1 MSIPTFHKLGGI
13 RWQLIIGSAAILI
26 GVFTAAGLGV
36 RQLTSSTLYGT
47 VDREMATRAERAA
60 SRLQRGEPADRAP
73 RGPAPNR
80 GNPYKPV
87 VIMLDGSSP
96 PGGDTLLAWDQRA
109 VNATSGRAVQ
119 TTRVIAYDEPFRIL
133 TVAYRQ
139 NGKVVGAIQVPYP
152 IADIERSV
160 QAVDRTLL
168 MLSPIVLLIACGVA
182 FWLTRRVL
190 QPIEQM
196 TDAAERIGASTLS
209 ERLPVIGTDEFAAL
223 ASTLNIL
230 LSRLELAFAQKKR
243 FVADASHELRTPLT
257 RIKGVAGVALL
268 GDQSP
273 AALSDALRVVE
284 GATDSMAQ
292 LVESLLV
299 LARGDAGSLGARK
312 VYMRADELAAHALSQ
327 LVIPDDINV
336 DVQIAPMDAQLYGNE
351 SDILRVVVNL
361 LSNAVRHTPSGGAIV
376 LELTDASITVRDTGC
391 GVSSEHVARLGER
404 FYRVDDARARSGPGD
419 NGGTGL
425 GLAICQSIVAAHGG
439 TMRFVSEAGHGM
451 EVVISLPAGP
461 PKGDNPA

>member
-1 MSIPTFHKLGGI
+1 MSIQVFPKLGGI
-13 RWQLIIGSAAILI
+13 RWQLIIGSSMILI

-47 VDREMATRAERAA
+47 IDRELSTRADRTAA
-60 SRLQRGEPADRAP
+60 RLQRGEPADRAP

-87 VIMLDGSSP
+87 VVMLDGTAP

-109 VNATSGRAVQ
+109 VNMTAAKPVQ

-133 TVAYRQ
+133 TVAFRQ
-139 NGKVVGAIQVPYP
+139 SGNVVGAIQVPYP

-168 MLSPIVLLIACGVA
+168 MLSPVVLLIACAIA
-182 FWLTRRVL
+182 FWITRRVL
-190 QPIEQM
+190 QPVEQM
-196 TDAAERIGASTLS
+196 TAAAERIGASTLS

-223 ASTLNIL
+223 ASTFNGL

-268 GDQSP
+268 GDQNP
-273 AALSDALRVVE
+273 DALSDALRVVE
-284 GATDSMAQ
+284 GAADAMAQ
-292 LVESLLV
+292 LVDGLLV
-299 LARGDAGSLGARK
+299 LARGDAGNLGTQK
-312 VYMRADELAAHALSQ
+312 VLMRADELAAHALSQ
-327 LVIPDDINV
+327 LVIPGDISV
-336 DVQIAPMDAQLYGNE
+336 DVRIAPLDAQLYGNE
-351 SDILRVVVNL
+351 SDLLRVVVNL
-361 LSNAVRHTPSGGAIV
+361 ISNAVRYTPAGGVITLAMT
-376 LELTDASITVRDTGC
+376 ESTITVRDTGC
-391 GVSSEHVARLGER
+391 GVSNEHLSRLGER

-425 GLAICQSIVAAHGG
+425 GLAICTSIVAAHGG
-439 TMRFVSEAGHGM
+439 TMRLLSEPGQGM
-451 EVVISLPAGP
+451 EVMIHLPEGP
-461 PKGDNPA
+461 PAAEIAS

>member
-1 MSIPTFHKLGGI
+1 MHQKLGGI
-13 RWQLIIGSAAILI
+13 RWQLILGSTAILI
-26 GVFTAAGLGV
+26 GVFIVAGFGV
-36 RQLTSSTLYGT
+36 RQVTTSTLYGT
-47 VDREMATRAERAA
+47 VDRELSSRAERTDA
-60 SRLQRGEPADRAP
+60 RLQRGESADRAP
-73 RGPAPNR
+73 RGLGPNR

-87 VIMLDGSSP
+87 LVMLDGSAP
-96 PGGDTLLAWDQRA
+96 PGGDILLAWDDKAVERA
-109 VNATSGRAVQ
+109 STIARQ

-133 TVAYRQ
+133 TIPFRR
-139 NGKVVGAIQVPYP
+139 NGAVVGAIQVPYP

-182 FWLTRRVL
+182 IWLTRRVL

-196 TDAAERIGASTLS
+196 TEAAERIGTSTLS

-223 ASTLNIL
+223 ATTLNGL
-230 LSRLELAFAQKKR
+230 LTRLELAFAQKKR

-257 RIKGVAGVALL
+257 RIKGVASVALL

-273 AALSDALRVVE
+273 EALSGALRVVE

-292 LVESLLV
+292 LVDGLLV

-312 VYMRADELAAHALSQ
+312 VHMRADELAAHALSQ
-327 LVIPDDINV
+327 LAVPADIKL
-336 DVQIAPMDAQLYGNE
+336 DVQIDPPDSQLYGNE

-361 LSNAVRHTPSGGAIV
+361 VSNAIRYTPAGGTILLAI
-376 LELTDASITVRDTGC
+376 TGTSITVRDTGC
-391 GVSSEHVARLGER
+391 GVSKEHLARLGER
-404 FYRVDDARARSGPGD
+404 FYRVDDARTRTGPGD

-425 GLAICQSIVAAHGG
+425 GLAICQAIVSAHGG
-439 TMRFVSEAGHGM
+439 TMRFESEPGSGLD
-451 EVVISLPAGP
+451 VVITLPVGP
-461 PKGDNPA
+461 LEQDS

>member
-168 MLSPIVLLIACGVA
+168 MLSPLVLLIACGVA

-190 QPIEQM
+190 QPVEQM
-196 TDAAERIGASTLS
+196 TAAAERIGASTLS

-223 ASTLNIL
+223 ASTLNVL

-284 GATDSMAQ
+284 GAADAMAQ

-336 DVQIAPMDAQLYGNE
+336 DVRIAPMDAQLYGNE

>member
-1 MSIPTFHKLGGI
+1 MSNSVFHKLGGI

-36 RQLTSSTLYGT
+36 RQFTSSTLYGT
-47 VDREMATRAERAA
+47 VDRELASRAERQDA
-60 SRLQRGEPADRAP
+60 RLQRGEPADRAP

-96 PGGDTLLAWDQRA
+96 PGGDILLAWDEKAVERA
-109 VNATSGRAVQ
+109 STMAKQ

-139 NGKVVGAIQVPYP
+139 NGKVIGAIQVPYP

-160 QAVDRTLL
+160 KAVDRTLL
-168 MLSPIVLLIACGVA
+168 MLSPLVLLIACGVA

-190 QPIEQM
+190 QPVEQM
-196 TDAAERIGASTLS
+196 TAAAERIGASTLS

-223 ASTLNIL
+223 ASTLNGL

-284 GATDSMAQ
+284 GAADAMAQ

-312 VYMRADELAAHALSQ
+312 VFMRADELAAHALSQ

-336 DVQIAPMDAQLYGNE
+336 DVQVVPLDAQLYGNE

-361 LSNAVRHTPSGGAIV
+361 LSNSVRHTPAGGAIV

-391 GVSSEHVARLGER
+391 GVSPEHVARLGER

-425 GLAICQSIVAAHGG
+425 GLAICQAIIAAHGG
-439 TMRFVSEAGHGM
+439 TMRFVSEAGNGM
-451 EVVISLPAGP
+451 EVVISLPTGP
-461 PKGDNPA
+461 ADSENHA

>member
-1 MSIPTFHKLGGI
+1 
-13 RWQLIIGSAAILI
+13 
-26 GVFTAAGLGV
+26 
-36 RQLTSSTLYGT
+36 
-47 VDREMATRAERAA
+47 
-60 SRLQRGEPADRAP
+60 
-73 RGPAPNR
+73 
-80 GNPYKPV
+80 
-87 VIMLDGSSP
+87 
-96 PGGDTLLAWDQRA
+96 
-109 VNATSGRAVQ
+109 
-119 TTRVIAYDEPFRIL
+119 VIAYDEPFRIL

-168 MLSPIVLLIACGVA
+168 MLSPVVLLIACWVA

-190 QPIEQM
+190 QPVEQM
-196 TDAAERIGASTLS
+196 TAAAERIGASTLS

-223 ASTLNIL
+223 ASTLNGL

-284 GATDSMAQ
+284 GAADAMAQ

-312 VYMRADELAAHALSQ
+312 VYMRADELAPHAMSQ

-336 DVQIAPMDAQLYGNE
+336 DVRIAPMDAQLYGNE

-361 LSNAVRHTPSGGAIV
+361 LSNAVRHTPSGGMIV

-391 GVSSEHVARLGER
+391 GVSPEHVARLGER

-425 GLAICQSIVAAHGG
+425 GLAICKSIVAAHNG
-439 TMRFVSEAGHGM
+439 TMRFVSEAGNGM
-451 EVVISLPAGP
+451 EVVISLPVGP
-461 PKGDNPA
+461 ADSDYQA

>member
-168 MLSPIVLLIACGVA
+168 MLSPLVLLIACGVA

-190 QPIEQM
+190 QPVEQM
-196 TDAAERIGASTLS
+196 TAAAERIGASTLS

-451 EVVISLPAGP
+451 EVVISLPPGP

>member
-1 MSIPTFHKLGGI
+1 MSNSVFHKLGGI

-26 GVFTAAGLGV
+26 GVFAVAGLGV

-47 VDREMATRAERAA
+47 VDRELASRAERQDA
-60 SRLQRGEPADRAP
+60 RLQRGEPADRAP

-87 VIMLDGSSP
+87 LVMLDGSAP
-96 PGGDTLLAWDQRA
+96 PGGDILLAWGERA
-109 VNATSGRAVQ
+109 VERASTMAKQ

-139 NGKVVGAIQVPYP
+139 NGKVIGAIQVPYP

-160 QAVDRTLL
+160 KAVDRTLL

-223 ASTLNIL
+223 ASTLNGL

-284 GATDSMAQ
+284 GAADAMAQ

-312 VYMRADELAAHALSQ
+312 VFMRADELAAHALSQ

-336 DVQIAPMDAQLYGNE
+336 DVQVVPLDAQLYGNE

-361 LSNAVRHTPSGGAIV
+361 LSNSVRHTPAGGAIV
-376 LELTDASITVRDTGC
+376 LELKDASITVRDTGC
-391 GVSSEHVARLGER
+391 GVSPEHLARLGER

-425 GLAICQSIVAAHGG
+425 GLAICQAIVAAHGG
-439 TMRFVSEAGHGM
+439 TMRFVSDAGNGM
-451 EVVISLPAGP
+451 EVVISLPTGP
-461 PKGDNPA
+461 ADSDNQA